1 MTWTIFHF
9 SLPPHTC
16 NTFFLRL
23 LIALC
28 LSLTFLFWSTDRR
41 FDFYSCKVNYV
52 IKRVIAWSLWL
63 ILTLGCLLCSTVIR
77 WTILEN
83 LEREFVLLQYNIY
96 WYKIGLLKKFS
107 LLINLSTVFWTWYIV
122 YSVWITFI
130 FYGIC
135 CIVNKA
141 FKVMQTRVIEFS
153 DAIFFMV
160 TFLSKCRRIKIISE
174 FSFNQIYPCNSERLV
189 LRKRSWFYEKR
200 ITSI

>member
-1 MTWTIFHF
+1 MIVVIDFNPWLSPLQHC
-9 SLPPHTC
+9 HTLD
-16 NTFFLRL
+16 N
-23 LIALC
+23 
-28 LSLTFLFWSTDRR
+28 
-41 FDFYSCKVNYV
+41 
-52 IKRVIAWSLWL
+52 
-63 ILTLGCLLCSTVIR
+63 LGKSGEGIC
-77 WTILEN
+77 
-83 LEREFVLLQYNIY
+83 NIY
-96 WYKIGLLKKFS
+96 WYKMGLLKKFS

-189 LRKRSWFYEKR
+189 LRKRSGFYERR